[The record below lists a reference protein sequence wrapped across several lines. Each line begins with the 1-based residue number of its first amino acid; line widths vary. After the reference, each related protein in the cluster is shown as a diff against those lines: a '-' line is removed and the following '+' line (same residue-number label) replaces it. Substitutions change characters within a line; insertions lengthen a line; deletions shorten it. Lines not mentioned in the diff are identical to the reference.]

1 MSAPSPKSH
10 EAAAGPLRVLNLCT
24 QFAGLGGVESVVRDH
39 HRNDA
44 AQGLDSRFCVFWEP
58 SQPGWDH
65 ARFLDFSDAL
75 TIRTA
80 RRRFRDG
87 IAGFDPQLVVWHTVW
102 GWPYFDDLAGSS
114 AARVLFLHSDTPGLA
129 AQLATRA
136 WWADGFACV
145 NDRLVQRVRD
155 ARPDIAPERIHRVHY
170 PVDPPIPL
178 PSSDREV
185 GDPLVI
191 GFCGRLDF
199 EQKRV
204 DRIPELVEQLGRSG
218 IRFRME
224 FLGDGPQCGWL
235 QERLTDSS
243 RFVFHGRK
251 SGREYWGTL
260 SSWDAL
266 FFVSDYEGTPIAL
279 LEAMTCGVVPL
290 HPGIGSGG
298 DQYSAQ
304 VDPTLVYP
312 AGDIAALASRLVQ
325 LSREG
330 GSIRKLRARST
341 EVVAGHAAH
350 RYREVM
356 AEFQRRIA
364 HLPRLDKRPLTG
376 RPFPTDWL
384 SFGAIRRLMDWK
396 RRRGQTVSAAP
407 PSPR

>member
-1 MSAPSPKSH
+1 MPAPSSNSKG
-10 EAAAGPLRVLNLCT
+10 AADAPLRVLNLCT

-39 HRNDA
+39 HQHDA
-44 AQGLDSRFCVFWEP
+44 ARGLDSRFCVFWEP
-58 SQPGWDH
+58 SHPGWDH
-65 ARFLDFSDAL
+65 ARFLDFSDSL
-75 TIRTA
+75 SIRTA

-87 IAGFDPQLVVWHTVW
+87 VAGFDPRLVVWHTVW
-102 GWPYFDDLAGSS
+102 GWPYFDDLVGAS
-114 AARVLFLHSDTPGLA
+114 AARMLFLHSDTPGLE

-178 PSSDREV
+178 PSAGRGL

-204 DRIPELVEQLGRSG
+204 DRIPELAEQLGSSG
-218 IRFRME
+218 IPFRME
-224 FLGDGPQCGWL
+224 FLGDGPKRGWL
-235 QERLTDSS
+235 QERLNDPA
-243 RFVFHGRK
+243 RFVFHGRR
-251 SGREYWGTL
+251 SGREYWESL

-279 LEAMTCGVVPL
+279 LEAMTCGVIPL
-290 HPGIGSGG
+290 HPAIGSGG
-298 DQYSAQ
+298 DQYSAR

-312 AGDIAALASRLVQ
+312 AGDIAALASRMVR
-325 LSREG
+325 LSRERD
-330 GSIRKLRARST
+330 SIRNLRVRSA
-341 EVVAGHAAH
+341 EAVSGHAAN
-350 RYREVM
+350 RYRDAM
-356 AEFQRRIA
+356 ADFQRRIA
-364 HLPRLDKRPLTG
+364 DLPRLDRRPLTG

-396 RRRGQTVSAAP
+396 RRPGRQASATP
-407 PSPR
+407 PSPQ